1 MKLSLRIRHPKTI
14 VGKMTVRLLL
24 IELLV
29 LALLVLLSQMFLL
42 PRLRKNAIREYSETM
57 NSLSI
62 QLDSQ
67 VNQYA
72 SYSQFIIRTDSI
84 RELIAAY
91 REDPGEQNYHLLALA
106 LTEQISSSKNI
117 RGVQLE
123 SGDGTV
129 FRSAVNLRDTDF
141 AQLDAPW
148 YRDIL
153 ESESSRSFSSI
164 YDPGL
169 STPGHSLAYVRTYY
183 VGTEKYVLT
192 LFFNCADLISIV
204 DTTSFFSG
212 VLITDHGNTPFYEQG
227 DIADSYAVSGQV
239 GSASNDYLERP
250 EGYYFYA
257 TVPSS
262 NWKLMGFVDT
272 ATLMQNYWSIF
283 TTAMLLCVALCLLTV
298 LVAIPTMSRTIRPIQ
313 DLSQTMQQVA
323 AGDRTVSAREDGD
336 DEIGELSRIFNQML
350 QNLNESVDR
359 QIAFETNEQKMRY
372 NLLLAQIDSH
382 FIGNTMSLVNS
393 LARQG
398 RTDDVIALNTALLI
412 IIQNHLRIRDLDI
425 TDTIAQ
431 EMEIVEQYWLIT
443 KIRQENHAVLT
454 WDVPDEILED
464 SIPKNIIQP
473 LVENSLFHGLTDE
486 LTGEISGEIHVSA
499 RDMGDRIRIEVR
511 DNGKGIDTARLAYLN
526 SPEETLDYLRE
537 RGRHIGIANIR
548 QRLQY
553 FYKTDCVRIT
563 CEKGTT
569 VTLDI
574 PKTTIEEETTR
585 A

>member
-1 MKLSLRIRHPKTI
+1 
-14 VGKMTVRLLL
+14 
-24 IELLV
+24 
-29 LALLVLLSQMFLL
+29 
-42 PRLRKNAIREYSETM
+42 
-57 NSLSI
+57 
-62 QLDSQ
+62 
-67 VNQYA
+67 
-72 SYSQFIIRTDSI
+72 
-84 RELIAAY
+84 
-91 REDPGEQNYHLLALA
+91 
-106 LTEQISSSKNI
+106 
-117 RGVQLE
+117 
-123 SGDGTV
+123 
-129 FRSAVNLRDTDF
+129 
-141 AQLDAPW
+141 
-148 YRDIL
+148 
-153 ESESSRSFSSI
+153 
-164 YDPGL
+164 
-169 STPGHSLAYVRTYY
+169 
-183 VGTEKYVLT
+183 
-192 LFFNCADLISIV
+192 
-204 DTTSFFSG
+204 
-212 VLITDHGNTPFYEQG
+212 
-227 DIADSYAVSGQV
+227 
-239 GSASNDYLERP
+239 
-250 EGYYFYA
+250 
-257 TVPSS
+257 
-262 NWKLMGFVDT
+262 MGFVDT

-283 TTAMLLCVALCLLTV
+283 TTAVLLCVVLCLLTV
-298 LVAIPTMSRTIRPIQ
+298 LVAIPTMSRTIRPIR
-313 DLSQTMQQVA
+313 DLSETMQQVA

-464 SIPKNIIQP
+464 CIPKNIIQP

-511 DNGKGIDTARLAYLN
+511 DNGKGIDPARLAYLN

-563 CEKGTT
+563 CENGTT

-574 PKTTIEEETTR
+574 PKTIIEEETTR